1 MGLYSSFKD
10 KVHARARVLMNTAV
24 TAGKRNPTEEGQ
36 EEGNTFVDPKGVENF
51 RREKLINS
59 IKCSSK
65 MK

>member
-1 MGLYSSFKD
+1 MGLCNSFND
-10 KVHARARVLMNTAV
+10 KVYARARVLMNTAI

-36 EEGNTFVDPKGVENF
+36 EEGNTFVDTKGVENF